1 MKKFFIAGMV
11 VVFAC
16 MACGVAAMAE
26 EDASVGIGVAVEG
39 YGDDMWG
46 DPMDETEESE
56 FDGGL
61 GRGEPDADAIEA
73 AGGDGTGEYD

>member
-1 MKKFFIAGMV
+1 MYKLFITGTA

-16 MACGVAAMAE
+16 MACGVAAIAE
-26 EDASVGIGVAVEG
+26 EDTSEGVGVAIEG
-39 YGDDMWG
+39 YGDNMWG

-61 GRGEPDADAIEA
+61 GRGEPDADAIQA